1 MLLISIYIAPVTYR
15 LVLKSENIIEML
27 LWFHQ
32 TKRYNISVLLNIEM
46 ALICIATWRNK
57 VKSIKSQMFRFYI
70 ILVTNLS
77 DAQK

>member
-15 LVLKSENIIEML
+15 LVLKSENIIETL

-32 TKRYNISVLLNIEM
+32 TKRYNISVLLNVDV
-46 ALICIATWRNK
+46 ALVCIATWRNK
-57 VKSIKSQMFRFYI
+57 MKSTKSQMFRFYI